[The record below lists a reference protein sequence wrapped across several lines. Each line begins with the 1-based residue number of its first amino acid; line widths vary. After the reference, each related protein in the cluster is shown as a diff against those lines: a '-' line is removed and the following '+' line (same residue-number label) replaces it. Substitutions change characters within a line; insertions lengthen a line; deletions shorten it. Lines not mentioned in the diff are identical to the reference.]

1 MRSST
6 RRSRKMGP
14 PGLVEKRPLYV
25 QLMKEGHSN
34 RAACRMLGI
43 NPNTGL
49 HWLHGRNGVEGLVQQ
64 GLDPRP
70 RMAVPAACGSSR
82 YLSEDERIFIADR
95 LLAGSSIRSIGR
107 DLGRSASTIS
117 RELARYRPDS
127 RRYHPFRAQ
136 KLAQRRRPRPR
147 LSKIAGDDDLR
158 VYVVECLSKQWS
170 PQPVCRALKE
180 RFPGE
185 SRRHL
190 AHETIYRALYGLS
203 IRPVPSG
210 SARLL
215 RSGKF
220 SRRPRSR
227 TKVKPRQYM
236 ADALKIAD
244 RPAHVATRVE
254 AGHWEGDLIM
264 GKANRSA
271 IVTLVE
277 RSSRFLIDFALPA
290 GIRSEVMRDQ
300 LIEVLRVLPA
310 TLRRTLTWDRGS
322 EMAKHSEVTA
332 ALGTLVY
339 FCDPASPW
347 QRASNEN
354 ANGLLRQYFRK
365 GADLSSVEPAEV
377 QFAADE
383 INGRPRAVLDWSSAA
398 ARFALYQA
406 AAVVGTALG
415 LSESGAA
422 GREHNHGH
430 TRETNQGPDDVP
442 AVGAES
448 VEDHPPCQGACNEY
462 TSIGGEDP
470 AEVRVGLQCG
480 DETINSQGDDAE
492 ACPPPGFV
500 LPHGLPDQPGAPYFS
515 DGGKGE

>member
-34 RAACRMLGI
+34 RAACRILGI
-43 NPNTGL
+43 NQNTG
-49 HWLHGRNGVEGLVQQ
+49 HRWLHGRNGVEGLVQQ

-70 RMAVPAACGSSR
+70 RKAVPAAAVSSR

-95 LLAGSSIRSIGR
+95 LLVRASLQSIAR
-107 DLGRSASTIS
+107 DLGRSPSTIS
-117 RELARYRPDS
+117 RELARNRPDS

-136 KLAQRRRPRPR
+136 KMAQKRRPRPR
-147 LSKIAGDDDLR
+147 LAKLAGDAELR
-158 VYVVECLSKQWS
+158 HYVVECLSKRWS
-170 PQPVCRALKE
+170 PQQVCQALKE

-185 SRRHL
+185 KHRHL
-190 AHETIYRALYGLS
+190 AHETVYRALYHLS
-203 IRPVPSG
+203 IRPVPVG

-227 TKVKPRQYM
+227 TKPKPRQYM
-236 ADALKIAD
+236 VDALKIGD
-244 RPAHVATRVE
+244 RPAHVATREE

-264 GKANRSA
+264 GKGNKSA

-277 RSSRFLIDFALPA
+277 RSSRLLVAFALRP
-290 GIRSEVMRDQ
+290 GNRSDNMRDQ
-300 LIEVLRVLPA
+300 LIEALGVQPP
-310 TLRRTLTWDRGS
+310 TLRRILTWDRGS
-322 EMAKHSEVTA
+322 EMAKHAEVTA

-365 GADLSSVEPAEV
+365 GADLSTVEQAEV
-377 QFAADE
+377 RFAADE
-383 INGRPRAVLDWSSAA
+383 INGRPRAVLDWDSAA
-398 ARFALYQA
+398 ARFASLQTVAALQA
-406 AAVVGTALG
+406 KAVSVGTARTAPLPTTGDNSVG
-415 LSESGAA
+415 LSTATA
-422 GREHNHGH
+422 TKALPHRL
-430 TRETNQGPDDVP
+430 PIP
-442 AVGAES
+442 AV
-448 VEDHPPCQGACNEY
+448 DNPN
-462 TSIGGEDP
+462 
-470 AEVRVGLQCG
+470 
-480 DETINSQGDDAE
+480 
-492 ACPPPGFV
+492 
-500 LPHGLPDQPGAPYFS
+500 
-515 DGGKGE
+515 